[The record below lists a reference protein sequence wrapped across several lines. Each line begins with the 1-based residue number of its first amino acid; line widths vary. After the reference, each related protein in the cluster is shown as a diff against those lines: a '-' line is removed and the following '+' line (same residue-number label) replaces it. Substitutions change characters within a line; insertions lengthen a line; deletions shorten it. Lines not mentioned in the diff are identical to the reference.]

1 MIADPRSRRG
11 KEWWRFFLL
20 IITLILLCLPAD
32 ALAAEKRDLAMP
44 SAVNDPRAIFCLIV
58 FILSYLFVMTEEQ
71 THLRKSKPVML
82 GAGIIWL
89 VIGIG
94 APGYGISH
102 EQLKHAIF
110 HDLDEYGSLM
120 LFLFAAMTYIGALES
135 CEVFKALRSWLVRK
149 GLSYK
154 QLFWVTGAIAF
165 FLSAIADNLTT
176 ALVMGAVIMAV
187 GANSP
192 KFVAIAMVNVVSAA
206 NAGGAF
212 SPFGDITTLMVWQ
225 SGNVAFFEF
234 FKLFMPSVATFL
246 VPAVIMGFFLP
257 SDHPSAADER
267 VVMKRGAKRA
277 IGLFLLTIT
286 MAVCF
291 EQFFGLPPFMGMM
304 TGLSLLMFLAY
315 YLRKTRKEGELNYEI
330 FNTIKL
336 VEWDTLLFFF
346 RCHVQ
351 RRRTRLYRLSRSCLK
366 DFIRPMGPDHGKCPA
381 GCGLGHR
388 GQYSDHVLGLE
399 HASGN
404 ATLSMAV
411 GDTHLWYRRQFAIH
425 RLGRWGR
432 FDGHCQ
438 RQIHLCRP
446 SQMVPRPYPWLCRRY
461 RDALFDQWELTPIL
475 KNNCNLDKTEYWPP

>member
-346 RCHVQ
+346 GVMF
-351 RRRTRLYRLSRSCLK
+351 SV
-366 DFIRPMGPDHGKCPA
+366 G
-381 GCGLGHR
+381 GLGFIGYLEVASKTLY
-388 GQYSDHVLGLE
+388 GQWGPTTANVLLGA
-399 HASGN
+399 ASAIVDN
-404 ATLSMAV
+404 IPIMFSVLSMHPEMPHFQWLLVTLTCGIGGSLLSIGSAAGV
-411 GDTHLWYRRQFAIH
+411 ALMGTAKGKYTFAGHLKWSPVLTLGYAAGIGTHFLIN
-425 RLGRWGR
+425 G
-432 FDGHCQ
+432 
-438 RQIHLCRP
+438 
-446 SQMVPRPYPWLCRRY
+446 S
-461 RDALFDQWELTPIL
+461 
-475 KNNCNLDKTEYWPP
+475 